1 VSLVEAEEIWVEKY
15 RPKKLSDIV
24 GQDEVVSRLQNFVD
38 KKSLPHLLFAGP
50 PGSGK
55 TTAALCI
62 ARELFGGEWRHDILE
77 LNASDERG
85 IDTIRTKV
93 KDYARTRPISDVP
106 YKIVYLDESDAL
118 TSDAQ
123 NALRRT
129 MEMYT
134 NTARFILAC
143 NYSSRIIE
151 PIQSRCSIFRFRRLV
166 DKDMATMLKRIARA
180 EKLTLEEDAV
190 KAIIYMSEGDMRRA
204 INVLQAAATV
214 KRKVDMKSVYDVSA
228 SARSEDVREMLEA
241 ALAGKFEDARS
252 KLISM
257 LIDQGLSGEDI
268 LQQVHREILG
278 LEIPEPTKVKLMDK
292 VGEVDFR
299 LTEGANER
307 IQLEALLA
315 HFSLLGDRMR
325 TT

>member
-1 VSLVEAEEIWVEKY
+1 MEEIWVEKY
-15 RPKKLSDIV
+15 RPEKLSDMV
-24 GQDEVVSRLQNFVD
+24 GQDNIVSRLQSFVE
-38 KKSLPHLLFAGP
+38 KRSLPHLLFAGP

-62 ARELFGGEWRHDILE
+62 ARELFGEGWRQNLLE

-85 IDTIRTKV
+85 IDTIRTRV
-93 KDYARTRPISDVP
+93 KDYASKRPFVDFP
-106 YKIVYLDESDAL
+106 YRIILLDESDAL
-118 TSDAQ
+118 TPDAQ

-134 NTARFILAC
+134 RTCRFILDC

-151 PIQSRCSIFRFRRLV
+151 PIQSRCSVFRFRRLS
-166 DKDMATMLKRIARA
+166 DKDIATMLKRIARA
-180 EKLTLEEDAV
+180 EKLTLEEDAIN
-190 KAIIYMSEGDMRRA
+190 AIIYISEGDMRRA
-204 INVLQAAATV
+204 INILQAAAS
-214 KRKVDMKSVYDVSA
+214 MKKKIDEKAVYDVSA
-228 SARSEDVREMLEA
+228 SARPEDVKKMLEA

-257 LIDQGLSGEDI
+257 LIDQGFSGEDI
-268 LQQVHREILG
+268 LEQVHREILG
-278 LEIPEPTKVKLMDK
+278 LEIPEPTKVKLIDK

-315 HFSLLGDRMR
+315 HFCLIGDRLK